1 MSATSKATSTVSS
14 RKSRKGTPA
23 DRGQVVFWPQPG
35 VPAAPQPAPTAP
47 PPRYALLRRLGPG
60 IVTGAANVDPSL
72 IVTATVVGAAFH
84 FSLLWVVVLCV
95 PILLAVFAVSARLGY
110 QTRMGLVHLLRQNYG
125 RKVAVAC
132 ALLIVV
138 INLAMIVA
146 DLMAVSDAL
155 SVILGQTRML
165 FLAATAFTIWYIL
178 IFRDYRRITDAL
190 VWLSLPLFVYVVS
203 AIVAAPSPAQVAL
216 RTFVPQVRGG
226 AEYVDAIV
234 GIFGSLLTPYVI
246 VWQTSTRREQAAMG
260 EEDSH
265 EAQSRAGTVVST
277 LLAYCVMLS
286 AAAVLHFAHPVDMTT
301 TQAAEALSPAVGGF
315 GPILFSIG
323 IIGAGMVAL
332 PVLVASMCYSIAEA
346 MGWRSGLSEH
356 PWEAKSFYVLISLS
370 MLAAVVLNFTPI
382 NPVKALYW
390 SQILAGALTV
400 PILLSM
406 LVLSND
412 RRIMRTTNTVW
423 QNFWIGGAIG
433 GLVAIGA
440 VLLAWKL

>member
-1 MSATSKATSTVSS
+1 MSARSKATCTVNS

-23 DRGQVVFWPQPG
+23 DRGQVVAWPQAEIPL
-35 VPAAPQPAPTAP
+35 PQAASPN
-47 PPRYALLRRLGPG
+47 PPRSFAFLRKLGPG

-72 IVTATVVGAAFH
+72 IVTATVGGAAFH

-110 QTRMGLVHLLRQNYG
+110 QTRMGLVHLLRENYG
-125 RKVAVAC
+125 RKVALAC
-132 ALLIVV
+132 AVLIVV

-155 SVILGQTRML
+155 SIVLGQTRML
-165 FLAATAFTIWYIL
+165 FVAAVAFTIWYIL

-190 VWLSLPLFVYVVS
+190 VWLSLPLFVYVAS
-203 AIVAAPSPAQVAL
+203 AVFAAPSPAQVAL

-226 AEYVDAIV
+226 TEYVDAIV

-246 VWQTSTRREQAAMG
+246 VWQTSSRREQAVMG
-260 EEDSH
+260 DDAH

-286 AAAVLHFAHPVDMTT
+286 AAAVLHFPHAVNMTT
-301 TQAAEALSPAVGGF
+301 TQAAEALGPAVGGF

-400 PILLSM
+400 PILLSI

-412 RRIMRTTNTVW
+412 RRIMRTTNSFW

-433 GLVAIGA
+433 GLIAIGA
-440 VLLAWKL
+440 ILLAWKL

>member
-1 MSATSKATSTVSS
+1 MM
-14 RKSRKGTPA
+14 P
-23 DRGQVVFWPQPG
+23 WPQ
-35 VPAAPQPAPTAP
+35 AEIP
-47 PPRYALLRRLGPG
+47 PPLPASPSPPQSYALLRKLGPG

-110 QTRMGLVHLLRQNYG
+110 QTRMGLVHLLRENYG
-125 RKVAVAC
+125 RKVALGC
-132 ALLIVV
+132 AVLIVV

-155 SVILGQTRML
+155 SIVLGQTRML
-165 FLAATAFTIWYIL
+165 FVAAVAFTIWYIL

-203 AIVAAPSPAQVAL
+203 AVFAAPSPAQVAL
-216 RTFVPQVRGG
+216 RTFVPRVQGG
-226 AEYVDAIV
+226 PEYVNAIV

-246 VWQTSTRREQAAMG
+246 VWQTSSRREQAVMG
-260 EEDSH
+260 DDSAY

-286 AAAVLHFAHPVDMTT
+286 AAAVLHFPHPVNMTT
-301 TQAAEALSPAVGGF
+301 TQAAEALGPAVGGF

-400 PILLSM
+400 PILLSI

-412 RRIMRTTNTVW
+412 RRIMRTTNTIW

-433 GLVAIGA
+433 GLIAIGA
-440 VLLAWKL
+440 ILLAWKL

>member
-1 MSATSKATSTVSS
+1 VSS
-14 RKSRKGTPA
+14 RKSRKGTAA
-23 DRGQVVFWPQPG
+23 DRGQVVPWPEPQRP
-35 VPAAPQPAPTAP
+35 APQSEAGGP
-47 PPRYALLRRLGPG
+47 PQKYAWLRRLGPG

-72 IVTATVVGAAFH
+72 VVTATVVGAAFH
-84 FSLLWVVVLCV
+84 FSLLWVVVLCI

-110 QTRMGLVHLLRQNYG
+110 QTRMGLVHLLRENYG
-125 RKVAVAC
+125 RKVALAC
-132 ALLIVV
+132 ALLVVV

-146 DLMAVSDAL
+146 DLMAVSDAF
-155 SVILGQTRML
+155 SIILGQTRML
-165 FLAATAFTIWYIL
+165 FVAAAAFTIWYVL
-178 IFRDYRRITDAL
+178 IFRDYRRITDVL

-203 AIVAAPSPAQVAL
+203 AIFAAPSPVEVAL

-246 VWQTSTRREQAAMG
+246 VWQTSSRREQATIG

-265 EAQSRAGTVVST
+265 DAQSRAGTVVST

-286 AAAVLHFAHPVDMTT
+286 AAAVLHFSHPVDMTT

-315 GPILFSIG
+315 GPVLFSVG

-346 MGWRSGLSEH
+346 AGWRSGLSEH
-356 PWEAKSFYVLISLS
+356 PWDAKSFYVLISLS

-400 PILLSM
+400 PILLAI

-412 RRIMRTTNTVW
+412 RRIMRTTNTLW

-433 GLVAIGA
+433 ALIAIGA

>member
-1 MSATSKATSTVSS
+1 MSF
-14 RKSRKGTPA
+14 RKSRRGTAA
-23 DRGQVVFWPQPG
+23 DRGQVVSWPQPEL
-35 VPAAPQPAPTAP
+35 PAAPHPVSPTP
-47 PPRYALLRRLGPG
+47 PPKYAWLRRLGPG

-110 QTRMGLVHLLRQNYG
+110 QTRMGLVHLLRENYG
-125 RKVAVAC
+125 RKVALAC
-132 ALLIVV
+132 ASLVVV

-146 DLMAVSDAL
+146 DLMAVSDAF
-155 SVILGQTRML
+155 SIILGQTRML
-165 FLAATAFTIWYIL
+165 FVAAAAFSIWYIL

-203 AIVAAPSPAQVAL
+203 AIFAAPSPVQVAL
-216 RTFVPQVRGG
+216 RTFVPRVQGG
-226 AEYVDAIV
+226 APYVDAIV

-246 VWQTSTRREQAAMG
+246 VWQTSSRREQAVIG
-260 EEDSH
+260 EEALHDM
-265 EAQSRAGTVVST
+265 QSRAGTVVST

-286 AAAVLHFAHPVDMTT
+286 AAVVLHFPHPVEMTT

-315 GPILFSIG
+315 GPILFSVG

-346 MGWRSGLSEH
+346 MNWRSGLSEH

-370 MLAAVVLNFTPI
+370 MLVAVALNFTPI

-400 PILLSM
+400 PILLAI

-412 RRIMRTTNTVW
+412 RRIVRTTNTLW
-423 QNFWIGGAIG
+423 QNFWIGGALGALI
-433 GLVAIGA
+433 AIGA
-440 VLLAWKL
+440 ILLAWKL

>member
-1 MSATSKATSTVSS
+1 VSS
-14 RKSRKGTPA
+14 RRSRKGTPA
-23 DRGQVVFWPQPG
+23 DRGQVAPWPQSQPLPARQSVPG
-35 VPAAPQPAPTAP
+35 NPVQ
-47 PPRYALLRRLGPG
+47 RYAWLHKLGPG

-95 PILLAVFAVSARLGY
+95 PILLSLFAVSARLGY
-110 QTRMGLVHLLRQNYG
+110 QTRMGLVHLLRENYG
-125 RKVAVAC
+125 RKVALAC
-132 ALLIVV
+132 AALVVV

-155 SVILGQTRML
+155 SIILGQTRML
-165 FLAATAFTIWYIL
+165 FVAATAFTICYIL

-190 VWLSLPLFVYVVS
+190 VWLSLPLFVYVIS
-203 AIVAAPSPAQVAL
+203 AIVAAPSPAQVAV
-216 RTFVPQVRGG
+216 RTFVPRVQGG
-226 AEYVDAIV
+226 PEYVDAIV

-246 VWQTSTRREQAAMG
+246 VWQTSSRREQAVMG
-260 EEDSH
+260 EDGAH

-277 LLAYCVMLS
+277 LLAYSVMLS
-286 AAAVLHFAHPVDMTT
+286 AAAVLHFPRPVDMTT
-301 TQAAEALSPAVGGF
+301 TQAAQALGPAVGGF
-315 GPILFSIG
+315 GPILFAIG

-356 PWEAKSFYVLISLS
+356 PWDAKSFYVLISLS
-370 MLAAVVLNFTPI
+370 MLAAVVLNFMPI

-400 PILLSM
+400 PILLSI

-412 RRIMRTTNTVW
+412 RRIMRTTNSFW
-423 QNFWIGGAIG
+423 QNFWLGGAIG
-433 GLVAIGA
+433 GLIAIGA
-440 VLLAWKL
+440 VMLAWRL

>member
-1 MSATSKATSTVSS
+1 
-14 RKSRKGTPA
+14 
-23 DRGQVVFWPQPG
+23 
-35 VPAAPQPAPTAP
+35 
-47 PPRYALLRRLGPG
+47 
-60 IVTGAANVDPSL
+60 
-72 IVTATVVGAAFH
+72 
-84 FSLLWVVVLCV
+84 
-95 PILLAVFAVSARLGY
+95 
-110 QTRMGLVHLLRQNYG
+110 
-125 RKVAVAC
+125 
-132 ALLIVV
+132 
-138 INLAMIVA
+138 
-146 DLMAVSDAL
+146 
-155 SVILGQTRML
+155 
-165 FLAATAFTIWYIL
+165 
-178 IFRDYRRITDAL
+178 
-190 VWLSLPLFVYVVS
+190 
-203 AIVAAPSPAQVAL
+203 
-216 RTFVPQVRGG
+216 
-226 AEYVDAIV
+226 VDAIV

-246 VWQTSTRREQAAMG
+246 VWQTSSRREQAAMG

-315 GPILFSIG
+315 GPILFSVG

-433 GLVAIGA
+433 GLIAIGA

>member
-1 MSATSKATSTVSS
+1 MPAGRSA
-14 RKSRKGTPA
+14 R
-23 DRGQVVFWPQPG
+23 
-35 VPAAPQPAPTAP
+35 
-47 PPRYALLRRLGPG
+47 PRYALLRRLGPG

-84 FSLLWVVVLCV
+84 FSLLWVVLLCI

-110 QTRMGLVHLLRQNYG
+110 QTRMGLVHLLRINYG
-125 RKVAVAC
+125 RKVALAC
-132 ALLIVV
+132 AVLIVV

-155 SVILGQTRML
+155 SVVLGQTRML
-165 FLAATAFTIWYIL
+165 FLAATAFSIWYIL

-190 VWLSLPLFVYVVS
+190 VWLSLPLFVYVAS
-203 AIVAAPSPAQVAL
+203 AILAAPSPAQVAW
-216 RTFVPQVRGG
+216 RTFVPHVQVGSD
-226 AEYVDAIV
+226 YVKGII

-246 VWQTSTRREQAAMG
+246 VWQTSSRREQAVMG
-260 EEDSH
+260 DDDSH
-265 EAQSRAGTVVST
+265 VAQSRAGTVVST

-286 AAAVLHFAHPVDMTT
+286 AASVLHFAHPVDMTT

-315 GPILFSIG
+315 GPILFSMG

-346 MGWRSGLSEH
+346 MGWRSGLSER

-370 MLAAVVLNFTPI
+370 MLAAVALNFMPI

-423 QNFWIGGAIG
+423 QNFWIGGGIG
-433 GLVAIGA
+433 GLIAMGAI
-440 VLLAWKL
+440 LLAWKV

>member
-1 MSATSKATSTVSS
+1 MSS
-14 RKSRKGTPA
+14 RKSRKGTAA
-23 DRGQVVFWPQPG
+23 DRGHVVPWPQPE
-35 VPAAPQPAPTAP
+35 VPAPQPSPKGP
-47 PPRYALLRRLGPG
+47 PQQTVPPQARYALLRWLGPG

-84 FSLLWVVVLCV
+84 FSLLWAVVLCV

-110 QTRMGLVHLLRQNYG
+110 QTRMGLVHLLRENYG
-125 RKVAVAC
+125 RKVALAC
-132 ALLIVV
+132 ALLIVM

-165 FLAATAFTIWYIL
+165 FVAATAFTIWYIL

-203 AIVAAPSPAQVAL
+203 AILAAPSPAQVAL
-216 RTFVPQVRGG
+216 RTFVPRVRGG

-246 VWQTSTRREQAAMG
+246 VWQTSSRREQAAAG

-301 TQAAEALSPAVGGF
+301 SQAAEALSPAVGGF

-332 PVLVASMCYSIAEA
+332 PVLVASMCYSIAEG

-356 PWEAKSFYVLISLS
+356 PWDAKSFYVLISLS
-370 MLAAVVLNFTPI
+370 MLAAVMLNFTPI

-400 PILLSM
+400 PILLSI

-433 GLVAIGA
+433 GLIAIGA
-440 VLLAWKL
+440 ILLAWKL